1 MEAPRF
7 QDVRG
12 VVTVR
17 LWAAARTALG
27 AHQVTLDV
35 PGPVS
40 VGWVREELVRN
51 HPDRE
56 RLSSVLAICS
66 VLVGDRPLGKA
77 DPDSVQV
84 PPGGTVEFLPPF
96 AGG

>member
-1 MEAPRF
+1 MEAARIE
-7 QDVRG
+7 DVRG

-27 AHQVTLDV
+27 ASEVTLDV

-40 VGWVREELVRN
+40 VGWVRDELVRR
-51 HPDRE
+51 HPDRD
-56 RLSSVLAICS
+56 RLAAVLAICS

-77 DPDSVQV
+77 DPASVHV
-84 PPGGTVEFLPPF
+84 PLGGTVEFLPPF